1 MLLFSV
7 TKRINKALAPK
18 LLSLSLRL
26 HEASVPAAS
35 SHSSPLRTLVF
46 ATASSYLSNRL
57 LLPIA
62 QRLISIEVQ
71 DDYLRISK
79 VHHANIAFS
88 SSASSSSLSSSSWW
102 DNFVDKT
109 WSLFF
114 QDYYE
119 RHTNSKVSLSS
130 SSSTEQEHFAELQAQ
145 KLYKMKQKKRQ
156 ERQRQRIKVD
166 SRTTG
171 QLGKIGSD
179 NTYDDNHHN
188 ELLELGYQRVQVLD
202 RYIRPAL
209 LSSVEGLHRPLFM
222 TLQEQQQESYA
233 HNNFVKWL
241 RGEYLIAKYGLI
253 VHYAVKQHPE
263 LRGYAHGDNT
273 NDGIRN
279 QLPSVH
285 TVIQAFGLQHWNRQ
299 KAPIPVD
306 EEEKDIDISSTN
318 GVISLGR
325 IIQHKLDGQIIHAGP
340 LNAYFEM
347 RRLWGRGKRQVGG
360 GGAEDSCYELW
371 TREYIFGLAQ
381 YLLDRIRAMDRN
393 GHGPMETII
402 LDVGAG
408 DGRLSYYLRCAMGE
422 IHHVGLSECTVPPVE
437 TNCRIMDNY

>member
-1 MLLFSV
+1 M
-7 TKRINKALAPK
+7 
-18 LLSLSLRL
+18 
-26 HEASVPAAS
+26 PAAS
-35 SHSSPLRTLVF
+35 SHSSPLRKLVF

-71 DDYLRISK
+71 DDYLHISR
-79 VHHANIAFS
+79 VHHANIAS
-88 SSASSSSLSSSSWW
+88 LSASSSSLSSSSWW

-145 KLYKMKQKKRQ
+145 KLYKVKQRKRQ
-156 ERQRQRIKVD
+156 ERQRQRIQGD

-171 QLGKIGSD
+171 QQAKIDYG
-179 NTYDDNHHN
+179 DDRYN
-188 ELLELGYQRVQVLD
+188 ELLKLGYQRVQLLD

-209 LSSVEGLHRPLFM
+209 LSSVEDLHRPLFM
-222 TLQEQQQESYA
+222 PPRQEQQQESYT

-253 VHYAVKQHPE
+253 VQHAMKQYPE

-285 TVIQAFGLQHWNRQ
+285 TVIQAFGLQHWNRH

-306 EEEKDIDISSTN
+306 NVDSVNDINSTN
-318 GVISLGR
+318 STISLEY
-325 IIQHKLDGQIIHAGP
+325 IIHHKLDGQIIHAGP

-347 RRLWGRGKRQVGG
+347 RRLWGRGRRRV

-381 YLLDRIRAMDRN
+381 YLSDRITAMDRN

>member
-1 MLLFSV
+1 M
-7 TKRINKALAPK
+7 
-18 LLSLSLRL
+18 
-26 HEASVPAAS
+26 PAAS

-46 ATASSYLSNRL
+46 PYLSNRL

-202 RYIRPAL
+202 RYIRHSTCVIGGRFA
-209 LSSVEGLHRPLFM
+209 SSSLHATTAGAAAAR
-222 TLQEQQQESYA
+222 
-233 HNNFVKWL
+233 
-241 RGEYLIAKYGLI
+241 I
-253 VHYAVKQHPE
+253 VHTQ
-263 LRGYAHGDNT
+263 
-273 NDGIRN
+273 
-279 QLPSVH
+279 
-285 TVIQAFGLQHWNRQ
+285 
-299 KAPIPVD
+299 
-306 EEEKDIDISSTN
+306 
-318 GVISLGR
+318 
-325 IIQHKLDGQIIHAGP
+325 
-340 LNAYFEM
+340 
-347 RRLWGRGKRQVGG
+347 
-360 GGAEDSCYELW
+360 
-371 TREYIFGLAQ
+371 
-381 YLLDRIRAMDRN
+381 
-393 GHGPMETII
+393 
-402 LDVGAG
+402 
-408 DGRLSYYLRCAMGE
+408 
-422 IHHVGLSECTVPPVE
+422 
-437 TNCRIMDNY
+437 

>member
-7 TKRINKALAPK
+7 TKRINKALVPK

-35 SHSSPLRTLVF
+35 SHSSPLRKLVF

-79 VHHANIAFS
+79 VHHANIASS

-130 SSSTEQEHFAELQAQ
+130 SSSTEQEQLAEFQAQ

-156 ERQRQRIKVD
+156 ERQRQRMQVD
-166 SRTTG
+166 SRTTE
-171 QLGKIGSD
+171 QQIDSD
-179 NTYDDNHHN
+179 NTYDDDHHN

-209 LSSVEGLHRPLFM
+209 LSSVEDLHRPLFM
-222 TLQEQQQESYA
+222 PPRQEQQQESYT

-253 VHYAVKQHPE
+253 VQHAMKQYKYPGYCKYVKVAE
-263 LRGYAHGDNT
+263 C
-273 NDGIRN
+273 
-279 QLPSVH
+279 
-285 TVIQAFGLQHWNRQ
+285 HW
-299 KAPIPVD
+299 
-306 EEEKDIDISSTN
+306 
-318 GVISLGR
+318 
-325 IIQHKLDGQIIHAGP
+325 
-340 LNAYFEM
+340 
-347 RRLWGRGKRQVGG
+347 
-360 GGAEDSCYELW
+360 
-371 TREYIFGLAQ
+371 Q
-381 YLLDRIRAMDRN
+381 YLISHLR
-393 GHGPMETII
+393 
-402 LDVGAG
+402 
-408 DGRLSYYLRCAMGE
+408 YLQNS
-422 IHHVGLSECTVPPVE
+422 I
-437 TNCRIMDNY
+437 